1 MPCPSC
7 AADNP
12 PGSRFCNQ
20 CAAPLVRAAI
30 GPTPDR
36 AGYTPRHLVEKVLR
50 HRSALVGER
59 KRVTVLFADIK
70 GSTRLAGQAGAEAW
84 HAILDR
90 FFSLLAQAVHRYEGT
105 VNQYTGDGVMA
116 LFGAPV
122 AHEDHALRAC
132 HAALDMQAA
141 IRAFA
146 DELRLQRALNLTL
159 RIGLNT
165 GEVVVGR
172 IGDDLRMDYTAQGA
186 TVNLAARL
194 EQICEPGQVYL
205 SRATAM
211 QIQDR
216 FLLRGLGAMQVDGID
231 QAVQVFALESYDR
244 VAAKAPRR
252 LSGGAAGLHGRQA
265 ELAQLRALLDEV
277 GQGRGRVVGMVGTAG
292 IGKSRLCHE
301 LLVEARQRGIATH
314 RTTASPYARQL
325 SMAAPRDL
333 YLSRIGCPPDADAED
348 IRACIEAELPGSLRS
363 RPGALGFVME
373 FAGVGRPGEL
383 TEAQAASLR
392 QPMMRQLAQYLSRAD
407 SPQVLLFED
416 LQHLDALTLEFVR
429 LLAAAV
435 AATPTLLL
443 LSWRADAARMDLPG
457 LHQTLQ
463 LPPLAPEASSRLAA
477 AWLGP
482 HRSLAGLAARIAER
496 ADGNPYFVEEAVIA
510 LAETGHLTGTQ
521 GAYRLQLPIA
531 QLPIPDTVHA
541 LVAARID
548 RLPPPQKAWLQ
559 RAAVIGPDFDTDLLA
574 ELSDD
579 RADPR
584 PALAALEQS
593 GLLQR
598 EGDVWRF
605 AQPLLREVAYDAQ
618 LRASRVALHAQL
630 AAAMEARSAGQSTQ
644 AVARSVAA
652 HWALAR
658 QWLAAARWNLEAA
671 RWYSARDPHIS
682 VEQFRQAALHLD
694 RADDDTQV
702 RRLRITAWA
711 GLLRMANF
719 VSLDSTELDQAY
731 AQAAQLAQTLDDAQ
745 AAAELDI
752 SYSNLRLLR
761 GDAEHAV
768 QLVESALARAPVD
781 IRAQLA
787 DRFRLPILLA
797 YGSLGRFRQG
807 IDVVNACCGTDWWE
821 GPINAD
827 NSGSR
832 GYLVLHLGWSGRLPQ
847 ARRDL
852 ACAIE
857 LIERDGRSSSWMH
870 GLRVEL
876 AWLSGDLRDVLE
888 EADRAVEQAVAFRSL
903 YFDALAS
910 RARGQALLM
919 TGDAAG
925 AVRVLQDGLPLV
937 ARGTGA
943 YPFQP
948 YHLAVLSEALGSLG
962 RHEEAAA
969 HSLAA
974 VRAAAGIGV
983 RMWELRAW
991 IARLASPAAVLSADF
1006 AAAGFARARA
1016 LLVEM
1021 DASGVAPRLAELEA
1035 LRDADPGSRRPKL
1048 LEAAAAYEKIG
1059 AADHAQRVRAAAQQ
1073 RLDRPP

>member
-216 FLLRGLGAMQVDGID
+216 FSLRGLGAMQVDGID

-244 VAAKAPRR
+244 AAAKAPRR

-363 RPGALGFVME
+363 RPGALGSVME

-584 PALAALEQS
+584 PALAALEQF

-630 AAAMEARSAGQSTQ
+630 AAAMEVRSAGQSTQ

-671 RWYSARDPHIS
+671 DGIPPAIRTSPWNSFVRPRCIWIAPTTTPRCDGCVSPPGRACCAWPISSASIPPNWTRPTRRRRSWHKPWTTPRRPPSWISLTATCVCCAAMRSMRCNWWSRHWHVRRSISARSWRTVS
-682 VEQFRQAALHLD
+682 VCRSCSPMARSDGSA
-694 RADDDTQV
+694 RA
-702 RRLRITAWA
+702 
-711 GLLRMANF
+711 
-719 VSLDSTELDQAY
+719 STWSMP
-731 AQAAQLAQTLDDAQ
+731 
-745 AAAELDI
+745 AAA
-752 SYSNLRLLR
+752 RTGGR
-761 GDAEHAV
+761 GRSTPTTA
-768 QLVESALARAPVD
+768 ARA
-781 IRAQLA
+781 
-787 DRFRLPILLA
+787 
-797 YGSLGRFRQG
+797 
-807 IDVVNACCGTDWWE
+807 
-821 GPINAD
+821 
-827 NSGSR
+827 
-832 GYLVLHLGWSGRLPQ
+832 
-847 ARRDL
+847 
-852 ACAIE
+852 AIWFCTW
-857 LIERDGRSSSWMH
+857 G
-870 GLRVEL
+870 
-876 AWLSGDLRDVLE
+876 
-888 EADRAVEQAVAFRSL
+888 
-903 YFDALAS
+903 
-910 RARGQALLM
+910 
-919 TGDAAG
+919 G
-925 AVRVLQDGLPLV
+925 AVDCRKQ
-937 ARGTGA
+937 AGTW
-943 YPFQP
+943 
-948 YHLAVLSEALGSLG
+948 H
-962 RHEEAAA
+962 
-969 HSLAA
+969 
-974 VRAAAGIGV
+974 
-983 RMWELRAW
+983 
-991 IARLASPAAVLSADF
+991 
-1006 AAAGFARARA
+1006 
-1016 LLVEM
+1016 
-1021 DASGVAPRLAELEA
+1021 AP
-1035 LRDADPGSRRPKL
+1035 SN
-1048 LEAAAAYEKIG
+1048 
-1059 AADHAQRVRAAAQQ
+1059 
-1073 RLDRPP
+1073 